1 MSVMPIARAR
11 VCATDWR
18 LPVSRSY
25 RLSPSARNSVIA
37 AAASGLTASDRR
49 SQATKFP
56 SMVALLQ
63 HMTEYDDDRH
73 HLRRVAPETDM
84 V

>member
-1 MSVMPIARAR
+1 
-11 VCATDWR
+11 
-18 LPVSRSY
+18 
-25 RLSPSARNSVIA
+25 LSPSVRNSVIA
-37 AAASGLTASDRR
+37 AAASGLTVSDKR
-49 SQATKFP
+49 SQATKFRP
-56 SMVALLQ
+56 MAALLQ